1 MVLSYPEKLVKVPP
15 PYKDVTVPNYIYM
28 WSSEVP
34 FTMFYLL

>member
-1 MVLSYPEKLVKVPP
+1 MILSDPEKLVKVPP
-15 PYKDVTVPNYIYM
+15 PYKEVPNDMYM